1 MLSRLCDIRRVRKFF
16 DAQLGELR
24 KNEDMTPRTPDTS
37 NDLGPY
43 LKSAR
48 RSVGLTL
55 RDVEAKT
62 DITNGYLSQI
72 ENQLIA
78 KPSPNVLYQLAEL
91 YGVEYSDLLVRAGH
105 RVPAPASQQADAL
118 NGIPLRALE
127 DLNEQE
133 KRNLMDYLNYLKSKR

>member
-1 MLSRLCDIRRVRKFF
+1 
-16 DAQLGELR
+16 
-24 KNEDMTPRTPDTS
+24 MTPRANPVS
-37 NDLGPY
+37 NDLGPF

-78 KPSPNVLYQLAEL
+78 KPAPNVLFQLAEL
-91 YGVEYSDLLVRAGH
+91 YGVDYSGLLGMAGH
-105 RVPAPASQQADAL
+105 RVPAKTSDAPESL

-127 DLNEQE
+127 DLTEDE
-133 KRNLMDYLNYLKSKR
+133 KKDLMDYLNYLKSKR

>member
-1 MLSRLCDIRRVRKFF
+1 
-16 DAQLGELR
+16 
-24 KNEDMTPRTPDTS
+24 MTPRAAQTT

-78 KPSPNVLYQLAEL
+78 KPSPNVLFQLAEL

-105 RVPAPASQQADAL
+105 RVPTTVSGQRADLL
-118 NGIPLRALE
+118 NGIRYAL
-127 DLNEQE
+127 
-133 KRNLMDYLNYLKSKR
+133 

>member
-1 MLSRLCDIRRVRKFF
+1 
-16 DAQLGELR
+16 
-24 KNEDMTPRTPDTS
+24 MTPRSPQTPS
-37 NDLGPY
+37 DLGPY

-91 YGVEYSDLLVRAGH
+91 YGIEYSDLLVRAGH
-105 RVPAPASQQADAL
+105 RVPAPANQQADFL

-127 DLNEQE
+127 DLTDDE
-133 KRNLMDYLNYLKSKR
+133 KKDLMDYLNYLKSKR

>member
-1 MLSRLCDIRRVRKFF
+1 
-16 DAQLGELR
+16 
-24 KNEDMTPRTPDTS
+24 MTPRATITTS
-37 NDLGPY
+37 DLGPF

-78 KPSPNVLYQLAEL
+78 KPSPNVLFQLAEL
-91 YGVEYSDLLVRAGH
+91 YGVEYSELLVRAGH
-105 RVPAPASQQADAL
+105 RVPSAPSQPSDSL

-127 DLNEQE
+127 DLTEDE
-133 KRNLMDYLNYLKSKR
+133 KKDLMDYLNYLKSKR

>member
-1 MLSRLCDIRRVRKFF
+1 MLRADSSHCKLIHAK
-16 DAQLGELR
+16 LGELR
-24 KNEDMTPRTPDTS
+24 KNGFMTPRIPQTS

-43 LKSAR
+43 LKIAR

-72 ENQLIA
+72 ENQLIS

-105 RVPAPASQQADAL
+105 RVPAASGQRADFL

-127 DLNEQE
+127 DLTDEE
-133 KRNLMDYLNYLKSKR
+133 KKDLMDYVNYIKSKR

>member
-1 MLSRLCDIRRVRKFF
+1 
-16 DAQLGELR
+16 
-24 KNEDMTPRTPDTS
+24 MTPRPTQTS
-37 NDLGPY
+37 NELGPF

-55 RDVEAKT
+55 RDVESKS

-72 ENQLIA
+72 ENQLIS

-91 YGVEYSDLLVRAGH
+91 YGIEYSDLLVRAGH
-105 RVPAPASQQADAL
+105 RVPAAPTQQAESL

-127 DLNEQE
+127 DLTDSE
-133 KRNLMDYLNYLKSKR
+133 KKDLMDYLNYLKSKR

>member
-1 MLSRLCDIRRVRKFF
+1 
-16 DAQLGELR
+16 
-24 KNEDMTPRTPDTS
+24 MTPRANPVP
-37 NDLGPY
+37 NDLGPF

-48 RSVGLTL
+48 RAVGLTL

-78 KPSPNVLYQLAEL
+78 KPAPNVLFQLAEL
-91 YGVEYSDLLVRAGH
+91 YGIEYSDLLGMAGH
-105 RVPAPASQQADAL
+105 RVPSNASQTPESL

-127 DLNEQE
+127 DLTEDE
-133 KRNLMDYLNYLKSKR
+133 KRDLMDYLNYLKSKR

>member
-1 MLSRLCDIRRVRKFF
+1 MSTVCNFF
-16 DAQLGELR
+16 DAKLGELR
-24 KNEDMTPRTPDTS
+24 KNRAMTPRAAQTT

-78 KPSPNVLYQLAEL
+78 KPSPNVLFQLAEL

-105 RVPAPASQQADAL
+105 RVPTAVSGQRADLL

-127 DLNEQE
+127 DLTETE
-133 KRNLMDYLNYLKSKR
+133 KDDLMDYLKYLKSKR